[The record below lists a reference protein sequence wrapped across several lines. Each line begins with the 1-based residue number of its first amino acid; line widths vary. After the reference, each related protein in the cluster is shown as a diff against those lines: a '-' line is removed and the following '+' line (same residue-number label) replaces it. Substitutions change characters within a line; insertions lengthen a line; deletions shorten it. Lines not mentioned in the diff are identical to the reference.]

1 MNHLIVWCNLKD
13 SSKDLEFSKAI
24 DGYLGYLKEQ
34 GKIESYRLMRRK
46 FGFGPEELGEF
57 QVIISARDLAQL
69 DGAFKLVAS
78 RTGEIERRH
87 AAVYSAVKD
96 LRSGLY
102 RDFPDPERG
111 PS

>member
-1 MNHLIVWCNLKD
+1 LLVWCNLKD
-13 SSKDLEFSKAI
+13 SSKDLQFSTAI
-24 DGYLGYLKEQ
+24 DGYLGYLREQ
-34 GKIESYRLMRRK
+34 GKIETYQVMRRK

-57 QVIISARDLAQL
+57 QIIISARDLAQL
-69 DGAFKLVAS
+69 DGAFRLVAT

-96 LRSGLY
+96 VRSALC

-111 PS
+111 RS